1 MNRRNF
7 IVSSVMGAGALSM
20 FPTSALASN
29 NGISLEKIGN
39 GFGRMLS
46 HINHVSISNLSS
58 GVAKTHQRLVT
69 ALNESGYTYNA
80 TEVVKLSNSCYAVP
94 LHKNPLLGFESKEL
108 ALIVKN
114 NGTSKFY
121 ILNEKLTNEFNG
133 LIETFSQNA
142 ESHELNLDAAS
153 FAFPVK
159 VVKQQQGRET
169 VFAYQNKFQ
178 NTIALKSTR
187 KKSEVHLS

>member
-20 FPTSALASN
+20 FPSSALASN
-29 NGISLEKIGN
+29 NGISLDKVGK
-39 GFGRMLS
+39 GFKLLL
-46 HINHVSISNLSS
+46 NKVAHVSITDLSS
-58 GVAKTHQRLVT
+58 SVANTHQRLVS
-69 ALNESGYTYNA
+69 ALNDSGYAYNA
-80 TEVVKLSNSCYAVP
+80 TEVVKLSNSCYAIP
-94 LHKNPLLGFESKEL
+94 LHKKPLLGFESKEL

-114 NGTSKFY
+114 NGNSKFY
-121 ILNEKLTNEFNG
+121 ILNEKLTNEFSG
-133 LIETFSQNA
+133 LIDNFSVCA
-142 ESHELNLDAAS
+142 KSHELDLDAAE

-159 VVKQQQGRET
+159 VVQQKQGRET
-169 VFAYQNKFQ
+169 VFAYENKFQ

>member
-29 NGISLEKIGN
+29 NGISLQKIGS
-39 GFGRMLS
+39 GFERLL
-46 HINHVSISNLSS
+46 HQVDAVSISNLSS
-58 GVAKTHQRLVT
+58 GVVKTHQRLVV
-69 ALNESGYTYNA
+69 ALNESGYAYNA

-94 LHKNPLLGFESKEL
+94 LHKTPILGFESKEL
-108 ALIVKN
+108 ALIVKH
-114 NGTSKFY
+114 NGISKFY

-133 LIETFSQNA
+133 LIETFSQNSA
-142 ESHELNLDAAS
+142 SHELNLDAAS

>member
-7 IVSSVMGAGALSM
+7 IVSSVMGAGALSV

-29 NGISLEKIGN
+29 NGVSLTNIGK
-39 GFGRMLS
+39 GFERLLDS
-46 HINHVSISNLSS
+46 VNHVSISNLSS
-58 GVAKTHQRLVT
+58 GVAKTHERLVV
-69 ALNESGYTYNA
+69 ALNESGYAYNA
-80 TEVVKLSNSCYAVP
+80 TEVVKLSNSCYAIP
-94 LHKNPLLGFESKEL
+94 LHKTPILGFESKEL

-114 NGTSKFY
+114 NGASKFY
-121 ILNEKLTNEFNG
+121 ILNEKLTNEFSG
-133 LIETFSQNA
+133 LLDNFSLNA
-142 ESHELNLDAAS
+142 ESHELDLDAAS

-169 VFAYQNKFQ
+169 IFAYENKFQ